1 MTTVKKKPL
10 EKENEDFKEE
20 VFKPHNEISPLE
32 NALKRSEK
40 EKRLLGKTLNWS

>member
-1 MTTVKKKPL
+1 MITMKKKKL

-20 VFKPHNEISPLE
+20 GFELHNEISRLE

-40 EKRLLGKTLNWS
+40 EKYLLGKTLNWC